1 LLNALWGDDDTL
13 IVIST
18 DLSHYLPYAE
28 ARALDAATARQI
40 LAGDGEFEGDQ
51 ACGVHGV
58 RGFMVAAQEHRLAP
72 RLLDLR
78 SSGDTA
84 GDRSRVVGYA
94 SFAYTRGGR
103 VMDTG
108 TVLIKLAR
116 DAITAALGG
125 PAVIKPALGRL
136 DEPGACF
143 VSLKQGE
150 ALRGCIGNLR
160 TSPTLYD
167 AVVHNAEAAA
177 LHDPR
182 FSPLRRDELAR
193 TRIEI
198 SLMSPLSN
206 PGAHAGRA
214 DRAPA
219 ARRRRAGALRWAAQR
234 GVHPGDVGAD
244 PRRRTSSSIT
254 C

>member
-1 LLNALWGDDDTL
+1 
-13 IVIST
+13 
-18 DLSHYLPYAE
+18 
-28 ARALDAATARQI
+28 
-40 LAGDGEFEGDQ
+40 
-51 ACGVHGV
+51 
-58 RGFMVAAQEHRLAP
+58 
-72 RLLDLR
+72 
-78 SSGDTA
+78 
-84 GDRSRVVGYA
+84 
-94 SFAYTRGGR
+94 
-103 VMDTG
+103 MDTG
-108 TVLIKLAR
+108 DVLIKLAR

-125 PAVIKPALGRL
+125 AAIIKPALGRL

-198 SLMSPLSN
+198 SLMSPLSEIPARTRAELIEHLR
-206 PGAHAGRA
+206 PGVDGLVLSDGLHSAVFIPAMWEQIPDVNEFIDHLLIKGRFTRMGWPPGM
-214 DRAPA
+214 RAERFTA
-219 ARRRRAGALRWAAQR
+219 EHFVEGTA
-234 GVHPGDVGAD
+234 
-244 PRRRTSSSIT
+244 
-254 C
+254 